1 MSPERGKGLRV
12 VQEGF
17 QSLGLVD
24 GGGLGSGIR
33 RGCLWVFDG
42 DSAQKLG
49 RRGIGPG
56 LWVGEMP

>member
-1 MSPERGKGLRV
+1 M
-12 VQEGF
+12 
-17 QSLGLVD
+17 D